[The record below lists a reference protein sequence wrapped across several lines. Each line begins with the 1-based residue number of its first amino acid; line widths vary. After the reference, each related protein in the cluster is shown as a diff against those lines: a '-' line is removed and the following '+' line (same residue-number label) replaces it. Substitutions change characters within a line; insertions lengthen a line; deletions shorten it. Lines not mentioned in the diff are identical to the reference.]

1 MQVKCVRCHKIIDSV
16 QGYKFSPTEYLCM
29 PCYDQ
34 YRAER
39 VARSKKQHKNPLVD
53 QFGAETKTPPARP
66 APAEPSPQAG
76 AFRLKPPAS
85 PPVQRPATE
94 PSPAPGAAPAQPPK
108 PAVTP
113 AADVCDICK
122 KPLTDFKIPLK
133 GGKKVCWDCNGI
145 LRELAKSI
153 PIDVKCP
160 NCGKEFQATQE

>member
-1 MQVKCVRCHKIIDSV
+1 MIDSV

-53 QFGAETKTPPARP
+53 QFGAETKTAPAPPRPTPPEPTPKPATFQMKPPAP
-66 APAEPSPQAG
+66 PPVQQPVAEPSPA
-76 AFRLKPPAS
+76 KK
-85 PPVQRPATE
+85 
-94 PSPAPGAAPAQPPK
+94 PAQPAPPK
-108 PAVTP
+108 PAATP
-113 AADVCDICK
+113 AIDTCDVCK

-133 GGKKVCWDCNGI
+133 GGKKVCWDCNGL
-145 LRELAKSI
+145 LRELVKSI